1 MIDIIARNIRWH
13 NPNSKN
19 PKLRQPQHGM
29 AEAYFRLPDFVRN
42 LSEEERR
49 KHVEEGIRGYFSI
62 TATGIPYDFEYE
74 ILDDPLDSPK
84 ATLDMPKWKRS
95 LQRSKKAN
103 KSTKLPEWPPK
114 KPSWFKTK
122 AELAEERRKLAEER
136 KRREEE

>member
-19 PKLRQPQHGM
+19 PQLRQPDQSR

-49 KHVEEGIRGYFSI
+49 KHVLEGILGYFNI
-62 TATGIPYDFEYE
+62 EINQEPYDFEYE
-74 ILDDPLDSPK
+74 ILDDPLSSAK

-95 LQRSKKAN
+95 LQRSKQPK
-103 KSTKLPEWPPK
+103 KSTKLPEWPPR

-122 AELAEERRKLAEER
+122 TELAEERRKR
-136 KRREEE
+136 KEEE

>member
-19 PKLRQPQHGM
+19 PKLRQPDHSR
-29 AEAYFRLPDFVRN
+29 AEAYFRLPDFVMH

-49 KHVEEGIRGYFSI
+49 KHVMEGILGYFKI
-62 TATGIPYDFEYE
+62 EINQEPYDFEYE
-74 ILDDPLDSPK
+74 ILDDPIKSPQVS
-84 ATLDMPKWKRS
+84 LNPERWKES
-95 LQRSKKAN
+95 LQRRKKP
-103 KSTKLPEWPPK
+103 KKPIELPEWPPK

-122 AELAEERRKLAEER
+122 AELAEERRKLAR